1 MAAEFEWVIETM
13 DGPDDDAD
21 IVAVNHETT
30 YADAKSF
37 AMGIEHV
44 RIGLVRDAE
53 NKRYG
58 GYDRSWAYIDEEGL
72 PERFSDANGND
83 TVKVPAKYR
92 KQYER
97 SSS

>member
-13 DGPDDDAD
+13 DGPGDDAD

-30 YADAKSF
+30 YAEAKSF
-37 AMGIEHV
+37 ANGIEHA

-58 GYDRSWAYIDEEGL
+58 GWDRSWAYVDNDGL
-72 PERFSDANGND
+72 PEYFSDASGRD

-92 KQYER
+92 RQYDNA
-97 SSS
+97 